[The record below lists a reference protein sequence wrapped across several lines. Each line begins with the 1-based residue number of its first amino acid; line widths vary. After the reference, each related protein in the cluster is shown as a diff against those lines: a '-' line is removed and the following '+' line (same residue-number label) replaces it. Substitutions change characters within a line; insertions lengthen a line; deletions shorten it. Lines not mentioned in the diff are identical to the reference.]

1 VPPTIEGY
9 GRNAYVAPTTPL
21 TLEKVL
27 NMNSDTLAPLL
38 FPDAVQGVIYVE
50 DDGVGT
56 SVLIPEYAN
65 TGTGDKIELFKGS
78 EVEVIHLES
87 DTQFPISSHIPQG
100 KLLEW
105 LDKYI
110 VFYYTVTQDT
120 GNVTPSEQQTL
131 FFKKKR

>member
-1 VPPTIEGY
+1 
-9 GRNAYVAPTTPL
+9 
-21 TLEKVL
+21 
-27 NMNSDTLAPLL
+27 MNSNTLASLL

-65 TGTGDKIELFKGS
+65 TDMGDKIELFKGS
-78 EVEVIHLES
+78 EVEVMYLES
-87 DTQFPISSHIPQG
+87 DTQFPISSDIPQG

-110 VFYYTVTQDT
+110 VFYYTVTKDS
-120 GNVTPSEQQTL
+120 GDMISSEQQTL